1 MVRKVLLVLVLL
13 IGAFIGFA
21 ALQPKTYSVTR
32 TATVDAPP
40 SVVYDQL
47 VDFRA
52 WRAWSPWDERDPD
65 MERTHGGPPS
75 GVGAT
80 YSWSGDE
87 TVGRGNMAI
96 TEAEPGRE
104 VVIAL
109 RFEEPFPS
117 ENQTRFSLEKK
128 PEGRT
133 KVTWTMTGDKGGLVG
148 QALGIFVD
156 FDQMIGADF
165 EEGLAKLDQVSQ
177 AKAREAAKAATED
190 VPPAGETGTGEGDA
204 QSEAADEGG
213 AEVED

>member
-1 MVRKVLLVLVLL
+1 MVRKVLLVLALL
-13 IGAFIGFA
+13 IAAFIGFA

-40 SVVYDQL
+40 SVVYEQL
-47 VDFRA
+47 ADFRA

-65 MERTHGGPPS
+65 MQRTHGGASS

-87 TVGRGNMAI
+87 AVGRGSMEI
-96 TEAEPGRE
+96 IGAEPGRE

-117 ENQTRFSLEKK
+117 ENRTRFSLE
-128 PEGRT
+128 ETSGGRT
-133 KVTWTMTGDKGGLVG
+133 EVTWTMTGDKGGLVG

-165 EEGLAKLDQVSQ
+165 EEGLAQLDEVSR
-177 AKAREAAKAATED
+177 AEVKKSA
-190 VPPAGETGTGEGDA
+190 AGEAEDTPPSSESGLGE
-204 QSEAADEGG
+204 SRDEPEPAEDGG
-213 AEVED
+213 AEPAQ